1 MEQPVRYLQQEVG
14 SRAQPC
20 ISWHT
25 FSGLLHLLNSD
36 TKEKNWSSQ
45 FLSSSRLTVK
55 PLVAK
60 DIWKMRLLTEM
71 VPERLMGSSR
81 PVGSS
86 KTWFYCF
93 QGLSVWGP
101 QLQLFF
107 FFIFL
112 HENVSQK
119 SWKKISSTF
128 CALPTVL
135 SELKSRRTGNR
146 TRSSLQTECRSLVSD
161 WKRCVSESSYLEQFA
176 NSHLKQNLF
185 G

>member
-60 DIWKMRLLTEM
+60 DIWKIRLLTEM

-107 FFIFL
+107 FSFFFMKMYHKNHEKKSVL
-112 HENVSQK
+112 HFVHYLQYYL
-119 SWKKISSTF
+119 SWKVEEPVIGLDHHCK
-128 CALPTVL
+128 L
-135 SELKSRRTGNR
+135 SAGAWFQIGKDVFLK
-146 TRSSLQTECRSLVSD
+146 
-161 WKRCVSESSYLEQFA
+161 A
-176 NSHLKQNLF
+176 PI
-185 G
+185 